1 MRWTVLIA
9 DQYKEWLENLSEK
22 SQNDIIADIRLL
34 EEVGSTLSRPKSDTL
49 YDSKLSN
56 LKKLI
61 TQHKGKPYRSL
72 YAFDPNREAIMLLG
86 GNKAGKKRWYRENI
100 PIAEARYQ
108 EHLDSLETEE

>member
-1 MRWTVLIA
+1 MRWTVLLTDEYA
-9 DQYKEWLENLSEK
+9 DWLESLNEK
-22 SQNDIIADIRLL
+22 AQNDIIADIRLL
-34 EEVGSTLSRPKSDTL
+34 EEVGPTLSRPKSDTL

-56 LKKLI
+56 LKELI
-61 TQHKGKPYRSL
+61 TQHRGKPYRSL

-86 GNKAGKKRWYRENI
+86 GNKAGKKRWYKENI